1 MTVTE
6 TALRHQAEALAARMP
21 ALLVAAQRIAV
32 TVELG
37 VHGRRRVGQGET
49 FWQFRR
55 YEPGDAT
62 NKIDWRQSAKSD
74 PVFVRENEWAAAQ
87 SVWLWCDRSP
97 SMRYRSNRNLPE
109 KAEQGELLTLAL
121 AIMLLNAGERVALLG
136 SGARPSAGHGA
147 IDRLARQILRPDAG
161 LTSLPPAIT
170 LPRHAELV
178 LVGDFLS
185 PLPEIERSLAAFAE
199 MGVHGHVLQLLD
211 PAEET
216 LPFLG
221 RVRFEGLEAEGDL
234 LLGRVE
240 AVRDEYR
247 ARFEAHSQGLADL
260 ARAIGWS
267 MARTTSE
274 RPAQAALLALHRRLT
289 ERRG

>member
-1 MTVTE
+1 MTATQAV
-6 TALRHQAEALAARMP
+6 LRHRAEALAARLP
-21 ALLVAAQRIAV
+21 GLLVAAHRIAA

-37 VHGRRRVGQGET
+37 VHGRRRVGAGET

-55 YEPGDAT
+55 YEPGDPT

-87 SVWLWCDRSP
+87 SVYLWCDRSP
-97 SMRYRSNRNLPE
+97 SMLYRSHRNLPE
-109 KAEQGELLTLAL
+109 KAEQAQLLTLAL

-136 SGARPSAGHGA
+136 SGERPNAGHSA
-147 IDRLARQILRPDAG
+147 IDRLVRQMVQPGRSPE
-161 LTSLPPAIT
+161 SLPTERA
-170 LPRHAELV
+170 LPRLCELV
-178 LVGDFLS
+178 LIGDFLS
-185 PLPEIERSLAAFAE
+185 PLPEIERTLAGFAE
-199 MGVHGHVLQLLD
+199 IGVRGHLLQLLD

-221 RVRFEGLEAEGDL
+221 RVRFEGLEAEGEL

-240 AVRDEYR
+240 MVRDEYR
-247 ARFEAHSQGLADL
+247 GRFEAHSQGLADL

-267 MARTTSE
+267 MARTTTD
-274 RPAQAALLALHRRLT
+274 RPGQAALLALHRRLT

>member
-1 MTVTE
+1 MTATE
-6 TALRHQAEALAARMP
+6 ALRHQAEALAARLP
-21 ALLVAAQRIAV
+21 ALLVAAQRIAA

-55 YEPGDAT
+55 YEPGDPT

-97 SMRYRSNRNLPE
+97 SMRYRSHRNLPE
-109 KAEQGELLTLAL
+109 KAEQAQLLALAL
-121 AIMLLNAGERVALLG
+121 AIMLLNAGERVAILG
-136 SGARPSAGHGA
+136 SGVRPSAGHSA
-147 IDRLARQILRPDAG
+147 IDRLARQMTRLEGAG
-161 LTSLPPAIT
+161 ASLPPTTA

-178 LVGDFLS
+178 LIGDFLS
-185 PLPEIERSLAAFAE
+185 PLPEIERALAGFAE
-199 MGVHGHVLQLLD
+199 LGVHGHLLQLLD

-221 RVRFEGLEAEGDL
+221 RIRFEGLEAEGDL

-240 AVRDEYR
+240 TVRDEYR

-267 MARTTSE
+267 MARTTTD
-274 RPAQAALLALHRRLT
+274 RPGQTALLALHRRLT

>member
-1 MTVTE
+1 MTASE
-6 TALRHQAEALAARMP
+6 TALRNRAEALAARMP
-21 ALLVAAQRIAV
+21 ALLVSAQRIAA

-55 YEPGDAT
+55 YEPGDPT
-62 NKIDWRQSAKSD
+62 NKIDWRQSAKTD
-74 PVFVRENEWAAAQ
+74 PVFVRETEWAAAQ
-87 SVWLWCDRSP
+87 SVHIWSDRSP
-97 SMRYRSNRNLPE
+97 SMRYRSHRNLPE
-109 KAEQGELLTLAL
+109 KGEQGELLALAL

-136 SGARPSAGHGA
+136 SGMRPTAGHSA
-147 IDRLARQILRPDAG
+147 VERLARHMLQPEAAPN
-161 LTSLPPAIT
+161 SLPAVTP

-178 LVGDFLS
+178 LIGDFLA
-185 PLPEIERSLAAFAE
+185 PLAEIERALAGFAE
-199 MGVHGHVLQLLD
+199 MGVHGHLLQLLD

-221 RVRFEGLEAEGDL
+221 RIKFEGLEAEGEM

-240 AVRDEYR
+240 SVRDEYR
-247 ARFEAHSQGLADL
+247 ARFETHCQGLADL

-267 MARTTSE
+267 AARTTTD
-274 RPAQAALLALHRRLT
+274 RPPQAALLALHRRLA
-289 ERRG
+289 ERPS